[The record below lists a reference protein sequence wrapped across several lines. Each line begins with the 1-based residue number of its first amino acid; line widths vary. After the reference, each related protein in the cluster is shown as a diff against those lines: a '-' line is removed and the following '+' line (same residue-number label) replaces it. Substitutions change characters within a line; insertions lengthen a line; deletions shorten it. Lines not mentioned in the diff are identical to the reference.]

1 MRISVWDRGLDDSYL
16 KLITQLGA
24 DAIDFSTDSWF
35 SGVQE
40 RGRPDF
46 DELLKI
52 KKKIYSWGLEINR
65 VTLPN
70 ISEKFMSG
78 QNESEIELENT
89 NYKGFTCLCG
99 SGFPIGGATFRR
111 WYLPTVDDT
120 LSVNTPRWL

>member
-24 DAIDFSTDSWF
+24 DAIGFGTDSCF
-35 SGVQE
+35 PGVQE
-40 RGRPDF
+40 QGYPDF

-89 NYKGFTCLCG
+89 TKAYVSLRKRVFH
-99 SGFPIGGATFRR
+99 
-111 WYLPTVDDT
+111 
-120 LSVNTPRWL
+120 WLGNVSQVIPSHS

>member
-24 DAIDFSTDSWF
+24 DAIDFGTDSCF
-35 SGVQE
+35 PGVQE
-40 RGRPDF
+40 QGYPDF

-52 KKKIYSWGLEINR
+52 KKKIHSWGLEINR

-89 NYKGFTCLCG
+89 TKALRVFAEA
-99 SGFPIGGATFRR
+99 GFPLARQRFAGDTFPQLMTRYQSIHRGG
-111 WYLPTVDDT
+111 L
-120 LSVNTPRWL
+120 

>member
-24 DAIDFSTDSWF
+24 DAIGFGTDSF
-35 SGVQE
+35 FPGVQE
-40 RGRPDF
+40 RGYPDF

-52 KKKIYSWGLEINR
+52 KKKIYSWELEINR

-78 QNESEIELENT
+78 QDDSEIELENT
-89 NYKGFTCLCG
+89 TKDLHVFAEAGCPLV
-99 SGFPIGGATFRR
+99 R
-111 WYLPTVDDT
+111 
-120 LSVNTPRWL
+120 

>member
-24 DAIDFSTDSWF
+24 DAIDFGADSCF
-35 SGVQE
+35 PGVQE
-40 RGRPDF
+40 QGYPV
-46 DELLKI
+46 LKI
-52 KKKIYSWGLEINR
+52 KKKIHSWGLEINR

-89 NYKGFTCLCG
+89 TKVLRVF
-99 SGFPIGGATFRR
+99 SEAGFPLARQRFAGDTFPQLMIR
-111 WYLPTVDDT
+111 YQSIL
-120 LSVNTPRWL
+120 

>member
-24 DAIDFSTDSWF
+24 DAIDFGADSCF

-40 RGRPDF
+40 QGYPDF

-52 KKKIYSWGLEINR
+52 KKKIHSWGLEINR

-89 NYKGFTCLCG
+89 TKVFTCLFG
-99 SGFPIGGATFRR
+99 SGFSIGSETFRR
-111 WYLPTVDDT
+111 
-120 LSVNTPRWL
+120 